1 MPRPV
6 LLVVALALLAT
17 GCTGQQR
24 PTVPSARVVRA
35 VRQIARPPLPRV
47 VADLVARPLRYHR
60 QTVTWL
66 QDGVRREYV
75 EVVPRAAAG
84 PLALVVV
91 LHGRRQTARR
101 AERSQGWDRLAA
113 GGSAV
118 VAYAAGYG
126 GSWNAG
132 SCCGVAAARRL
143 DDVGYLL
150 EVLHRSRARHRI
162 DPRRV
167 FLVGFSNGGMLA
179 YRFACAH
186 TRAISALAVVAGSLQ
201 MPSCRPQRPLA
212 VLAVHGDRDRIVPF
226 DGSAYSRV
234 AGAATRSV
242 VGSLAA
248 WRRIDAGTAEPV
260 ELLHLPRLG
269 HDWPTRRNSGLD
281 GTATIWRFLS
291 LHPALSSAPAPA
303 A

>member
-1 MPRPV
+1 MRRPV
-6 LLVVALALLAT
+6 LLVVLLALLAA

-24 PTVPSARVVRA
+24 AAVPSVRA
-35 VRQIARPPLPRV
+35 VQAVARVARPSLPRV
-47 VADLVARPLRYHR
+47 VVALVGRPPRYR
-60 QTVTWL
+60 RRIVSWL
-66 QDGVRREYV
+66 QNGVRREYV
-75 EVVPRAAAG
+75 EVAPRVLRR
-84 PLALVVV
+84 PVALVVV

-101 AERSQGWDRLAA
+101 AERSQGWDALAA
-113 GGSAV
+113 DGSAV

-126 GSWNAG
+126 GSWDAG

-150 EVLHRSRARHRI
+150 QVLHRVRGRHLI

-201 MPSCRPQRPLA
+201 VPSCRPQRPLA
-212 VLAVHGDRDRIVPF
+212 VLAVHGGRDRIVPF
-226 DGSAYSRV
+226 GGSAYSRV

-242 VGSLAA
+242 PASLVA

-260 ELLHLPRLG
+260 NLLLLPRLG
-269 HDWPTRRNSGLD
+269 HAWPTRRNSGLD
-281 GTATIWRFLS
+281 GTAAIWRFLS
-291 LHPALSSAPAPA
+291 SHPATA